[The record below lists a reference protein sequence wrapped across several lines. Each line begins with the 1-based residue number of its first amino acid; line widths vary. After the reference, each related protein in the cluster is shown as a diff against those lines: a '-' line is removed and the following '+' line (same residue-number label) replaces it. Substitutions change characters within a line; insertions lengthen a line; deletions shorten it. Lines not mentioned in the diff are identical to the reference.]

1 VVVGLVFPRIKEQLE
16 WITQLTHVEL
26 DLCFFLMYSLQFKNL
41 LFWPWHCQMCNN
53 KNEIWW
59 KGNGNVAELSV
70 GNWKRLLL
78 GNENQWNCV
87 LAYM

>member
-1 VVVGLVFPRIKEQLE
+1 VFPALVALE
-16 WITQLTHVEL
+16 
-26 DLCFFLMYSLQFKNL
+26 LQFKNL

-53 KNEIWW
+53 KNEIRW

-87 LAYM
+87 LEYKKCVWL